1 MTTHDESMNDE
12 WNGEAGA
19 RLKSLPAERAP
30 SREMKRRTL
39 EAARAA
45 GYVRAKPSRTV
56 ARSVARSVALL
67 AAAALIF
74 FAGTLLGYALPRRAT
89 PAAGKA
95 ESANHEA
102 VALAPGFTINSEPKR
117 HIVWY

>member
-1 MTTHDESMNDE
+1 MSMHDESTNDE
-12 WNGEAGA
+12 GNGEFDASV
-19 RLKSLPAERAP
+19 RSLPAERAP

-45 GYVRAKPSRTV
+45 GYVRATQRPTV
-56 ARSVARSVALL
+56 ARSVALI
-67 AAAALIF
+67 AAAALVF
-74 FAGTLLGYALPRRAT
+74 LAGTLVGYALPRRAA
-89 PAAGKA
+89 PAAGTA
-95 ESANHEA
+95 DSANHEA

>member
-1 MTTHDESMNDE
+1 MSMHDESMNDE
-12 WNGEAGA
+12 WNGEVDA
-19 RLKSLPAERAP
+19 RLKSLPADRAP

-45 GYVRAKPSRTV
+45 GHVRAKPRPTV
-56 ARSVARSVALL
+56 ARSVAVI
-67 AAAALIF
+67 AAAALVF
-74 FAGTLLGYALPRRAT
+74 LAGTLVGYALPRRAA
-89 PAAGKA
+89 PAAGTA
-95 ESANHEA
+95 DSANHEA